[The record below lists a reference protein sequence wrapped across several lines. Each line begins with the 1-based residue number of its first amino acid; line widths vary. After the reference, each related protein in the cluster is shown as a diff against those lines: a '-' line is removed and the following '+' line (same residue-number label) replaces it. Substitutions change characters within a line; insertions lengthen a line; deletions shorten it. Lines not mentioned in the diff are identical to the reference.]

1 MNRNGNF
8 CKGTRV
14 NKVQLATCVYNMSLC
29 LRYKE
34 MRKAALAARTSQFLD
49 SGAEDN
55 TTPVTGYVPRYLRN
69 RDGSGASVDRYV
81 NS

>member
-1 MNRNGNF
+1 
-8 CKGTRV
+8 
-14 NKVQLATCVYNMSLC
+14 
-29 LRYKE
+29 

-81 NS
+81 SS